1 MNYLKYLVEEIHT
14 TVMATTDAND
24 LPVTCAI
31 DVMDY
36 DDNGMHFL
44 TAKGKNFY
52 DRLKQNGYVALTGMK
67 GKDTMSCVAVS
78 LRGKVKEIGSEPL
91 KRLFKKNSYTYE
103 IYPTEQSRKA
113 LTVFCI
119 YDANGEWFDLSKKP
133 IERADFSIGNSKIIN
148 QQ

>member
-14 TVMATTDAND
+14 TAMATTDAND
-24 LPVTCAI
+24 LPVTCSI

-36 DDNGMHFL
+36 DDNGLYFL

-52 DRLKQNGYVALTGMK
+52 DRLKRNGYVAFTGMK

-91 KRLFKKNSYTYE
+91 ERLFKKNSYMYE

-119 YDANGEWFDLSKKP
+119 NDANGEWFDLSKKP
-133 IERADFSIGNSKIIN
+133 IKRADFSIGNSKIIN

>member
-36 DDNGMHFL
+36 DDNGLYFL
-44 TAKGKNFY
+44 TA
-52 DRLKQNGYVALTGMK
+52 K

-91 KRLFKKNSYTYE
+91 ERLFKKNSYMYE
-103 IYPTEQSRKA
+103 IYPT
-113 LTVFCI
+113 
-119 YDANGEWFDLSKKP
+119 
-133 IERADFSIGNSKIIN
+133 
-148 QQ
+148 

>member
-24 LPVTCAI
+24 LPVTCSI

-36 DDNGMHFL
+36 DDNGL
-44 TAKGKNFY
+44 YFY
-52 DRLKQNGYVALTGMK
+52 DRLKRNGYVALTGMK

-91 KRLFKKNSYTYE
+91 ERLFKKNSYMYE

>member
-1 MNYLKYLVEEIHT
+1 
-14 TVMATTDAND
+14 MATTDAND

-36 DDNGMHFL
+36 DDNGLYFL

-52 DRLKQNGYVALTGMK
+52 DRLKRNGYVALTGMK

-91 KRLFKKNSYTYE
+91 ERLFKKNSYM
-103 IYPTEQSRKA
+103 
-113 LTVFCI
+113 
-119 YDANGEWFDLSKKP
+119 
-133 IERADFSIGNSKIIN
+133 
-148 QQ
+148 

>member
-24 LPVTCAI
+24 LPVICAI

-36 DDNGMHFL
+36 DDNGLYFL

-52 DRLKQNGYVALTGMK
+52 DRLKRNGYVALTGMK

-91 KRLFKKNSYTYE
+91 ERLFKKNSYM
-103 IYPTEQSRKA
+103 
-113 LTVFCI
+113 
-119 YDANGEWFDLSKKP
+119 
-133 IERADFSIGNSKIIN
+133 
-148 QQ
+148 

>member
-36 DDNGMHFL
+36 DDNGLYFL

-52 DRLKQNGYVALTGMK
+52 DRLKRNGYVALTGMK

-91 KRLFKKNSYTYE
+91 ERLFKKNSYMYE

-119 YDANGEWFDLSKKP
+119 NDANGEWFDLSKKP